1 MRPTSVLRYS
11 FFVGAIYFLVMSVAH
26 AIGLKVPGLFIY
38 FNIPSYVYQDLII
51 SALLF
56 GWAAFFFAASWTSD
70 LAVTR
75 ATLIAGAF
83 AVATLTYANLST
95 PFSELTDGARPLAF
109 HIQVVVL
116 GVYWV
121 WLLVWHLLARRR
133 GPES

>member
-56 GWAAFFFAASWTSD
+56 GWASFFFAASWTRD
-70 LAVTR
+70 PAVTR

-95 PFSELTDGARPLAF
+95 PFAELTDGARPLAF
-109 HIQVVVL
+109 HIQVAVL

-133 GPES
+133 RES